1 VHGLL
6 KRWRLTMSRKALP
19 SNNRDVMPGVLRQY
33 AKVEKVEGRN
43 TYKVVGR
50 RRGFRIHL
58 QFERRFS

>member
-1 VHGLL
+1 
-6 KRWRLTMSRKALP
+6 
-19 SNNRDVMPGVLRQY
+19 MPGVLRQY
-33 AKVEKVEGRN
+33 EMVEKVEGRN

>member
-1 VHGLL
+1 
-6 KRWRLTMSRKALP
+6 
-19 SNNRDVMPGVLRQY
+19 MPGVLRQY

-50 RRGFRIHL
+50 RRGLRIHI